1 MTDGDI
7 GAESDR
13 GRLAREAVAVYGLW
27 KRDVVRFW
35 RAKSRV
41 VGLLL
46 GPFFIL
52 VFFGFGFRGARF
64 GAVPPSLT
72 YLEYLVPG
80 ILGFTMLFA
89 ASFTGL
95 AVLSDREVGFLKEI
109 LVAPVSRT
117 GIVVGRIAGGATT
130 TMLQAL
136 LILVL
141 ALPLGF
147 RPVSLVGVAV
157 AAGILAL
164 VAATF
169 IGLGLALASQFKD
182 TQGYN
187 LLINFVLFPLAF
199 LSGAFYPLSNLPVP
213 LRVVG
218 YLNPLTYGVDGL
230 RGALVGYSVRP
241 VAVDVG
247 ALAVAAAVTVLLGA
261 ALFRRVEAV

>member
-1 MTDGDI
+1 MTDD
-7 GAESDR
+7 S
-13 GRLAREAVAVYGLW
+13 RLGREAVAIYGLW
-27 KRDVVRFW
+27 KRDLVRFW

-52 VFFGFGFRGARF
+52 VFFGFGFSDARF
-64 GAVPPSLT
+64 GSIPTSLS
-72 YLEYLVPG
+72 YLDYLVPG
-80 ILGFTMLFA
+80 ILGFTMLFS

-117 GIVVGRIAGGATT
+117 GIVVGRIAGGTTT
-130 TMLQAL
+130 TMLQAM

-147 RPVSLVGVAV
+147 RPVSLTGVVVAV
-157 AAGILAL
+157 AFL
-164 VAATF
+164 VLIAATF
-169 IGLGLALASQFKD
+169 IGLGLAMASQFKD

-187 LLINFVLFPLAF
+187 LIVNFALFPLAF
-199 LSGAFYPLSNLPVP
+199 LSGAFYPLENLPWPVR
-213 LRVVG
+213 LLG

-230 RGALVGYSVRP
+230 RGALVGYAERP
-241 VAVDVG
+241 LLVDFS
-247 ALAVAAAVTVLLGA
+247 ALALAAVLTVALGA

>member
-1 MTDGDI
+1 MTDGSERF
-7 GAESDR
+7 G
-13 GRLAREAVAVYGLW
+13 REAVAVYGLW
-27 KRDVVRFW
+27 KRDLVRFW

-41 VGLLL
+41 IGLLL

-52 VFFGFGFRGARF
+52 VFFGFGFSDARF
-64 GAVPPSLT
+64 GSIPPSLS

-80 ILGFTMLFA
+80 ILGFTMLFS

-117 GIVVGRIAGGATT
+117 AIVVGRIAGGATT

-141 ALPLGF
+141 AVPLGF
-147 RPVSLVGVAV
+147 RPVSALGVLVAV
-157 AAGILAL
+157 AFLAL

-169 IGLGLALASQFKD
+169 IGLGLAIASQFKD

-187 LLINFVLFPLAF
+187 LIVNFALFPLAF
-199 LSGAFYPLSNLPVP
+199 LSGAFYPLSNLPFP

-230 RGALVGYSVRP
+230 RGALVGYSERALV
-241 VAVDVG
+241 VDFG
-247 ALAVAAAVTVLLGA
+247 AMVVAAVVTVALGA

>member
-1 MTDGDI
+1 MTED
-7 GAESDR
+7 S
-13 GRLAREAVAVYGLW
+13 RLRREAVAIYGLW
-27 KRDVVRFW
+27 YRDLVRFW

-52 VFFGFGFRGARF
+52 VFFGFGFRDVQF
-64 GAVPPSLT
+64 GSIPPGVS

-80 ILGFTMLFA
+80 ILGFTMVFS

-130 TMLQAL
+130 TLLQSL

-147 RPVSLVGVAV
+147 RPASLVGVGIAV
-157 AAGILAL
+157 VFLVL

-169 IGLGLALASQFKD
+169 IGFGLAIASRFKD

-187 LLINFVLFPLAF
+187 LIVNFALFPLAF
-199 LSGAFYPLSNLPVP
+199 LSGAFYPLGNLPVP
-213 LRVVG
+213 LRLVG

-230 RGALVGYSVRP
+230 RGALVGVSQRSLVLDFVAMVVASVLM
-241 VAVDVG
+241 VV
-247 ALAVAAAVTVLLGA
+247 LGA

>member
-1 MTDGDI
+1 MTEDG
-7 GAESDR
+7 
-13 GRLAREAVAVYGLW
+13 GRLRRDAVAVYGLW
-27 KRDVVRFW
+27 KRDIVRFW

-52 VFFGFGFRGARF
+52 VFFGFGFSDARF
-64 GAVPPSLT
+64 GSVPSSLS

-80 ILGFTMLFA
+80 ILGFTMLFS

-117 GIVVGRIAGGATT
+117 AIVVGRIAGGATT

-141 ALPLGF
+141 AIPLGF
-147 RPVSLVGVAV
+147 RPASLAGVLVAV
-157 AAGILAL
+157 SFLVL

-169 IGLGLALASQFKD
+169 IGLGLAIASQFKD

-187 LLINFVLFPLAF
+187 LIVNFALFPLAF
-199 LSGAFYPLSNLPVP
+199 LSGAFYPLSNLPLP
-213 LRVVG
+213 LRLVG

-230 RGALVGYSVRP
+230 RGALVGYSERAL
-241 VAVDVG
+241 VADFG
-247 ALAVAAAVTVLLGA
+247 AMVVAAAVTVALGA

>member
-1 MTDGDI
+1 MTDSS
-7 GAESDR
+7 A
-13 GRLAREAVAVYGLW
+13 RLTREAVAVYGLW
-27 KRDVVRFW
+27 KRDLVRFW

-52 VFFGFGFRGARF
+52 VFFGFGFSDARF
-64 GAVPPSLT
+64 GSIPSSLS
-72 YLEYLVPG
+72 YLDYLVPG
-80 ILGFTMLFA
+80 ILGFTMLFS

-117 GIVVGRIAGGATT
+117 AVVVGRIAGGATT

-136 LILVL
+136 LILAL
-141 ALPLGF
+141 AVPLGF
-147 RPVSLVGVAV
+147 RPRSLVGVA
-157 AAGILAL
+157 LAVVFL
-164 VAATF
+164 VLIAATF
-169 IGLGLALASQFKD
+169 IGLGLAMASQFKD

-187 LLINFVLFPLAF
+187 LIINFALFPLAF
-199 LSGAFYPLSNLPVP
+199 LSGAFYPLSNLPLP
-213 LRVVG
+213 IQVVG

-230 RGALVGYSVRP
+230 RGALVGYSERALVL
-241 VAVDVG
+241 DLG
-247 ALAVAAAVTVLLGA
+247 AMVVAAVVTVALGA